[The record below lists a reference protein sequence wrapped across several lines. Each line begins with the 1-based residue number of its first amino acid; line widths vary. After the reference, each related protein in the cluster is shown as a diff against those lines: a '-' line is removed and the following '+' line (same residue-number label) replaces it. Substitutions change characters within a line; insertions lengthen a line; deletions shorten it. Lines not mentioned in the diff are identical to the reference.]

1 MRTDVKGME
10 DQLQYGLKGFQD
22 SNKNEVSAGVNGF
35 RSYRQLAGADF
46 NAATQAQK
54 KCYSV
59 VLPTWVPD

>member
-1 MRTDVKGME
+1 
-10 DQLQYGLKGFQD
+10 
-22 SNKNEVSAGVNGF
+22 
-35 RSYRQLAGADF
+35 LAGADF